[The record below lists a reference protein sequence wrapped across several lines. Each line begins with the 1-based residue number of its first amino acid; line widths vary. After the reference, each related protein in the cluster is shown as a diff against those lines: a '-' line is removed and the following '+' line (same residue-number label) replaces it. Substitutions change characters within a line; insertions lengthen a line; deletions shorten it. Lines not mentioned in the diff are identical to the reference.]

1 MSNRNELA
9 RPASHHVLRPK
20 LLVSAAVIAIIVS
33 IPAIDRAFAF
43 DALGIHLAGTG
54 AGPQTFLPKG
64 RTVIGNNP
72 IGAGRVGKVGA
83 GDPGKS
89 VTHVDPG
96 SLAHRDF
103 SKFGRV
109 VEPGVPGRGDPGRGH
124 VAINNTGHPQGDVPR
139 SPRWPVP
146 RPHYVPPIPLVPTNP
161 LVVTNPP
168 PSVIGNPQS
177 TFIQPPIAPR
187 TVRRG
192 GGVPPANE
200 TRYVPDEVVIEV
212 ATTMTTQQINA
223 LARRHRLAV
232 LQTVAYQLGGTT
244 LLRARITD
252 GRAVPTH
259 VQALQGDGTVL
270 SAQPNYLYTLIAEG
284 VPAAAP
290 EGDPSQY
297 VLDKMHLPQAHTLAT
312 GDKVLVAVI
321 DSGVDVAHPDLAGDI
336 AGTYDAIGKGL
347 KVDKHGT
354 AIAGAIAAHGKLMG
368 AAPAARIL
376 AIRAFSGTTNND
388 GTTMAIKVGLNWAVA
403 HGARIVNMSF
413 AGPQDP
419 GVAQAIVDAY
429 ARGVVLVAATGNQ
442 GAESPPLYPAADTE
456 VIAVTATD
464 ENDRMPEFANRGNY
478 VAVAA
483 PGKDVML
490 LGPSGSYQMMSG
502 TSFSSAYVSGTVAL
516 MLERQPRLT
525 PDGVRQA
532 LTASAHHLDAKVP
545 GEFGAGLVDAY
556 QAVLS
561 VGPVAVD
568 AAVSPTPVAARP

>member
-1 MSNRNELA
+1 MATRKEPA
-9 RPASHHVLRPK
+9 RGASHHVLRPK
-20 LLVSAAVIAIIVS
+20 LLVSVAVAAAIVS

-43 DALGIHLAGTG
+43 DALGIHLAGTNQG
-54 AGPQTFLPKG
+54 TQTLLPKG
-64 RTVIGNNP
+64 RGVIGNSAS
-72 IGAGRVGKVGA
+72 GVGKLGNVGA
-83 GDPGKS
+83 SGLGKI

-96 SLAHRDF
+96 RLGHPV
-103 SKFGRV
+103 G
-109 VEPGVPGRGDPGRGH
+109 PGVPVRGDPGKGH
-124 VAINNTGHPQGDVPR
+124 VVTNNSTDHPQGNVPR
-139 SPRWPVP
+139 LPRWPIP
-146 RPHYVPPIPLVPTNP
+146 RPHYVPPV
-161 LVVTNPP
+161 VVTHEPP
-168 PSVIGNPQS
+168 PVIGNPNPVISNPQPN
-177 TFIQPPIAPR
+177 FIQPPVAPR
-187 TVRRG
+187 TARRA
-192 GGVPPANE
+192 GGVPPPNE
-200 TRYVPDEVVIEV
+200 TRYVPNEVVIEV
-212 ATTMTTQQINA
+212 ATTMTTRQINA
-223 LARRHRLAV
+223 LAQRHRLAI

-259 VQALQGDGTVL
+259 VQALESDVAVL
-270 SAQPNYLYTLIAEG
+270 SAQPNYLYSLIAQGE
-284 VPAAAP
+284 PAAPP

-321 DSGVDVAHPDLAGDI
+321 DSGIDVAHPDLAGDI

-376 AIRAFSGTTNND
+376 AIRAFSGTANND
-388 GTTMAIKVGLNWAVA
+388 GTTMAIMVGLNWAVA

-419 GVAQAIVDAY
+419 GIAQAVVDAY
-429 ARGVVLVAATGNQ
+429 ARGVILVAATGNE
-442 GAESPPLYPAADTE
+442 GADSPRRYPAGDAE

-464 ENDRMPEFANRGNY
+464 ENDRVPDFANRGDY

-490 LGPSGSYQMMSG
+490 LGPNGTYQMMSG
-502 TSFSSAYVSGTVAL
+502 TSFSSAYVAGTVAL
-516 MLERQPRLT
+516 MLERRPNLT

-532 LTASAHHLDAKVP
+532 LMASAHRLDAKAP
-545 GEFGAGLVDAY
+545 SEFGAGLVDAY
-556 QAVLS
+556 QALLS
-561 VGPVAVD
+561 VAPVALD
-568 AAVSPTPVAARP
+568 EPTVSPTPVAVRP

>member
-1 MSNRNELA
+1 L
-9 RPASHHVLRPK
+9 
-20 LLVSAAVIAIIVS
+20 SAAVAAVIVS
-33 IPAIDRAFAF
+33 MPAGDRAFAF
-43 DALGIHLAGTG
+43 ALGVHLAGTS
-54 AGPQTFLPKG
+54 AGTQTLLPKG
-64 RTVIGNNP
+64 RAVIGGN
-72 IGAGRVGKVGA
+72 VGA
-83 GDPGKS
+83 GK
-89 VTHVDPG
+89 VATHVPG
-96 SLAHRDF
+96 PSI
-103 SKFGRV
+103 
-109 VEPGVPGRGDPGRGH
+109 PGRGDPGKGH
-124 VAINNTGHPQGDVPR
+124 VVTNNNGDHPPGDGPR
-139 SPRWPVP
+139 PPRWPIH
-146 RPHYVPPIPLVPTNP
+146 RLPPVPLVPTNP
-161 LVVTNPP
+161 VVVTNQPP
-168 PSVIGNPQS
+168 PVIGNPNPVIGNSQPA
-177 TFIQPPIAPR
+177 FIQPPIAPR
-187 TVRRG
+187 TVRRT

-223 LARRHRLAV
+223 LARRHRLAI

-252 GRAVPTH
+252 GRAVPNH
-259 VQALQGDGTVL
+259 VQALEGDVAVL
-270 SAQPNYLYTLIAEG
+270 SAQPNYLYFLIAEG
-284 VPAAAP
+284 EPAAPP

-312 GDKVLVAVI
+312 GAKVLVAVI
-321 DSGVDVAHPDLAGDI
+321 DSGVDVSHPDLAGDI

-368 AAPAARIL
+368 AAPAAKIL
-376 AIRAFSGTTNND
+376 AIRAFSGTSNND

-419 GVAQAIVDAY
+419 GIAQAVVDAY

-464 ENDRMPEFANRGNY
+464 ENDRMPDFANRGNY

-483 PGKDVML
+483 PGTDLML
-490 LGPSGSYQMMSG
+490 LGPNATYQMMSG

-516 MLERQPRLT
+516 MLERRPNLT

-532 LTASAHHLDAKVP
+532 LTASAHHLEAKAP
-545 GEFGAGLVDAY
+545 SAFGAGLVDAY
-556 QAVLS
+556 QAVVS
-561 VGPVAVD
+561 VAPVALD
-568 AAVSPTPVAARP
+568 AAASPTPVMARP